1 MHSPVP
7 RTRTFALPAF
17 LPAAFA
23 LCWASSYIAA
33 KVGLRDITPLAFV
46 AIRMVFAVVAAFAML
61 AMRRTDWRAIAAKWP
76 HLLVG
81 GALAHGLALTSTHVA
96 LVTVGATPV
105 ALVHAFNP
113 VLTAALGVVL
123 LGETFRWWQWLGA
136 ALGFA
141 GVLIGVPHTASEGAI
156 ILLALSLVGL
166 SGGTLYLKAFCRGV
180 PPFEATAIQLVGGGL
195 LSWAALAI
203 FETPHA
209 HWTIGLI
216 EAMAWNTIVMSILGM
231 AIYNVVLIRYGAGRA
246 ASAFFIVPGAAAVMA
261 WLILGEH
268 LSVLT
273 LIGLAL
279 GTCGVALVWWR
290 QK

>member
-1 MHSPVP
+1 M
-7 RTRTFALPAF
+7 LPIF
-17 LPAAFA
+17 LPFAFA

-46 AIRMVFAVVAAFAML
+46 AVRMVFAVAGAFAIL
-61 AMRRTDWRAIAAKWP
+61 AMRGANWKAIADKWP

-123 LGETFRWWQWLGA
+123 LGESFRWWQWLGA
-136 ALGFA
+136 AIGFI
-141 GVLIGVPHTASEGAI
+141 GVVVGVPHATGEGA
-156 ILLALSLVGL
+156 LLLLGLSLVGL

-180 PPFEATAIQLVGGGL
+180 PPFEATAVQLIGGAL
-195 LSWAALAI
+195 LSLAALAL

-209 HWTIGLI
+209 RWTADLI
-216 EAMAWNTIVMSILGM
+216 AAMAWNTVVMSIVGM
-231 AIYNVVLIRYGAGRA
+231 AIYNVVLIRHGAGRA
-246 ASAFFIVPGAAAVMA
+246 ASAFFIVPGAAALMA
-261 WLILGEH
+261 WSALGEH
-268 LSVLT
+268 LAPLT
-273 LIGLAL
+273 LVGLLL
-279 GTCGVALVWWR
+279 GTLGVALVWWR
-290 QK
+290 RV